1 MKYGFLLK
9 MLLCVSILSIFNF
22 QFSILQAQQGTI
34 KGRVVDARSGENIEY
49 ATVALLS
56 VKDSAI
62 KGGTVTE
69 ANGTFSLKAPYG
81 QYLMRITFV
90 GYEPQYYK
98 NRVTLSAEHPT
109 ANLGKM
115 AINPQSTMMEAVEV
129 VAERSMMEYQ
139 LDKRVVNVDKNIV
152 AGGGTATDVLEQVPS
167 VAIDNDGNVTL
178 RGSTNV
184 KVLVNGRP
192 SELLASDLATLL
204 EQIPASTVENVEVI
218 TNPSAKYD
226 PEGMSGI
233 INIKLKDKTT
243 GALGLNGVVNVNI
256 GTPLPFFV
264 PDSLA
269 AMNALG
275 KFIPTTMGNISLNY
289 TTEKYNLFLNADA
302 GLRQRGNRS
311 VSDIEYISAAGNP
324 ISHNKIE
331 QYGLNP
337 NLMGSMKVG
346 GEYFFDDKNSL
357 LLSYQLRGG
366 NRQRNSNSFATDML
380 YNNTMNYKQTSTSDN
395 NTTNHSFNMLY
406 TRKFDRKDEELTIDA
421 TFSTRQVYGK
431 GSQEQTFA
439 NAAANF
445 DNYYLRKSITENH
458 HQALNV
464 KTNWLRPLDT
474 FFGKEGWR
482 LETGY
487 EGRMDWPDQKADY
500 YRNEFAAAGSSYTDT
515 GYYDS
520 LSSTHFN
527 YRQHVHAIYATLGG
541 NITDALSLQGGLRGE
556 YAYIYGVDLNHPG
569 TDTINKTY
577 WKLYPTVHL
586 SYKIND
592 LQSAQISYSRR
603 VRRPHFWD
611 LNPYVDIREDN
622 QMSFGNPNLDPE
634 YTNAFELSY
643 NLGFNKVNIF
653 TSLYYRQT
661 NNMITH
667 YGFTWCVD
675 SVARYAWWEIYNPLY
690 DGYRASTRLNL
701 STGYNYGMEFIVD
714 WQIFQWWKIN
724 VSLNLYQSY
733 IEGDTLLNNQSSSSF
748 QASGK
753 FSSFMTLPKDW
764 TVQLSG
770 QYWAPWLDLQTQ
782 MDPSYWVDLAVKK
795 DVFDK
800 RGTIN
805 LRVSDVLC
813 TGGWGHTTNSET
825 FNRVVK
831 AKRLSPV
838 ITLGFSWKINNGL
851 KQKQQQQE
859 EEGADDS
866 TVY

>member
-1 MKYGFLLK
+1 MKRII
-9 MLLCVSILSIFNF
+9 ILVFIGLHFCAN
-22 QFSILQAQQGTI
+22 AQQGVVR
-34 KGRVVDARSGENIEY
+34 GRVTDARTGENIEY

-56 VKDSAI
+56 PKDSTL

-69 ANGTFSLKAPYG
+69 SNGAFRLEVPYG
-81 QYLMRITFV
+81 HYLLRITFV

-98 NRVTLSAEHPT
+98 NAVTLSAEHPT
-109 ANLGKM
+109 VNLGKV
-115 AINPQSTMMEAVEV
+115 AINPQATLMEAVEIT
-129 VAERSMMEYQ
+129 AERSMVEYQ

-152 AGGGTATDVLEQVPS
+152 AGGGTASDVLEQVPS

-192 SELLASDLATLL
+192 SELLASDLSTLL

-233 INIKLKDKTT
+233 INIKLKDRTA
-243 GALGLNGVVNVNI
+243 GALGLNGVVNVNV
-256 GTPLPFFV
+256 GAPMPFMV

-269 AMNALG
+269 AMNHLG
-275 KFIPTTMGNISLNY
+275 RFIPTAMGNISLNY
-289 TTEKYNLFLNADA
+289 TTEKYNLFLNADG
-302 GLRQRGNRS
+302 GLRQRGNKS
-311 VSDIEYISAAGNP
+311 ESNIEYLAGGMP
-324 ISHNKIE
+324 VSHNAIE

-337 NLMGSMKVG
+337 NRMGSVKVG
-346 GEYFFDDKNSL
+346 GEYYFDDKNSL

-366 NRQRNSNSFATDML
+366 TRKRNSYSYASDQLFNDSLDYIQKA
-380 YNNTMNYKQTSTSDN
+380 TSDN
-395 NTTNHSFNMLY
+395 NNRNHSFNLLY
-406 TRKFDRKDEELTIDA
+406 TRKFDRKDEELTFDA
-421 TFSTRQVYGK
+421 TFSTRQVHGD
-431 GSQEQTFA
+431 GNQDQTYA
-439 NAAANF
+439 DLAANLDHF
-445 DNYYLRKSITENH
+445 YQRLSLTENH
-458 HQALNV
+458 HQALNL
-464 KTNWLRPLDT
+464 KLNWLRPLDS

-487 EGRMDWPDQKADY
+487 EGRMDWPDQQADY
-500 YRNEFAAAGSSYTDT
+500 TRVSYTAAGLLDT
-515 GYYDS
+515 IYDT

-527 YRQHVHAIYATLGG
+527 YRQHVHAVYATLGG
-541 NITDALSLQGGLRGE
+541 SLTELLSLQAGLRGE
-556 YAYIYGVDLNHPG
+556 YASIYGVDLYHPL
-569 TDTINKTY
+569 TAAIDKPY
-577 WKLYPTVHL
+577 WQLYPTVHM

-592 LQSAQISYSRR
+592 LQSAQVSYSRR
-603 VRRPHFWD
+603 VHRPHFWD
-611 LNPYVDIREDN
+611 LNPYIDIREDN

-634 YTNAFELSY
+634 YTNAFEISY
-643 NLGFNKVNIF
+643 NLGVKKINIF

-667 YGFTWCVD
+667 YGFTWCAD
-675 SVARYAWWEIYNPLY
+675 SVARYAWWEPYNPEY

-701 STGYNYGMEFIVD
+701 STGYNYGMEFIFD

-724 VSLNLYQSY
+724 VSLNLYQSH
-733 IEGDTLLNNQSSSSF
+733 ITGTELLHNQSSSSF

-753 FSSFMTLPKDW
+753 FSSFMTLPHDW
-764 TVQLSG
+764 TIQFSG

-795 DVFDK
+795 DVFNK

-805 LRVSDVLC
+805 LRVSDVFC
-813 TGGWGHTTNSET
+813 TGGWGHTTYSQT

-838 ITLGFSWKINNGL
+838 VTLGFSWKINNGL
-851 KQKQQQQE
+851 KQRPQQME
-859 EEGADDS
+859 EEGADES

>member
-1 MKYGFLLK
+1 MKRII
-9 MLLCVSILSIFNF
+9 ILVLIGLHFCAN
-22 QFSILQAQQGTI
+22 AQQGVVR
-34 KGRVVDARSGENIEY
+34 GRVTDARTGENIEY

-56 VKDSAI
+56 PKDSTL

-69 ANGTFSLKAPYG
+69 SNGAFRLEVPYG
-81 QYLMRITFV
+81 RYLLRITFV

-98 NRVTLSAEHPT
+98 NAVTLSAEHPT
-109 ANLGKM
+109 VNLGKV
-115 AINPQSTMMEAVEV
+115 AINPQATLMEAVEIT
-129 VAERSMMEYQ
+129 AERSMVEYQ

-152 AGGGTATDVLEQVPS
+152 AGGGTASDVLEQVPS

-192 SELLASDLATLL
+192 SELLASDLSTLL

-233 INIKLKDKTT
+233 INIKLKDRTA
-243 GALGLNGVVNVNI
+243 GALGLNGVVNVNV
-256 GTPLPFFV
+256 GAPMPFMV

-269 AMNALG
+269 DMNHLG
-275 KFIPTTMGNISLNY
+275 RFIPTAMGNISLNY
-289 TTEKYNLFLNADA
+289 TTEKYNLFLNADG
-302 GLRQRGNRS
+302 GLRQRGNKS
-311 VSDIEYISAAGNP
+311 ESNIEYLAGGMP
-324 ISHNKIE
+324 VSHNAIE

-337 NLMGSMKVG
+337 NHMGSVKVG
-346 GEYFFDDKNSL
+346 GEYYFDDKNSL

-366 NRQRNSNSFATDML
+366 TRKRNSYSYASDQLFNDSLDYIQKA
-380 YNNTMNYKQTSTSDN
+380 TSDN
-395 NTTNHSFNMLY
+395 NNRNHSFNLLY
-406 TRKFDRKDEELTIDA
+406 TRKFDRKDEELTFDA
-421 TFSTRQVYGK
+421 TFSTRQVHGD
-431 GSQEQTFA
+431 GNQDQTYA
-439 NAAANF
+439 DLAANLDHF
-445 DNYYLRKSITENH
+445 YQRLSLTENH
-458 HQALNV
+458 HQALNL
-464 KTNWLRPLDT
+464 KLNWLRPLDS

-487 EGRMDWPDQKADY
+487 EGRMDWPDQQADY
-500 YRNEFAAAGSSYTDT
+500 TRVSYTAAGLLDT
-515 GYYDS
+515 IYDT

-527 YRQHVHAIYATLGG
+527 YRQHVHAVYATLGG
-541 NITDALSLQGGLRGE
+541 SLTEQLSLQAGLRGE
-556 YAYIYGVDLNHPG
+556 YASIYGVDLYHPL
-569 TDTINKTY
+569 TAAIDKPY
-577 WKLYPTVHL
+577 WQLYPTVHM

-592 LQSAQISYSRR
+592 LQSAQVSYSRR
-603 VRRPHFWD
+603 VHRPHFWD
-611 LNPYVDIREDN
+611 LNPYIDIREDN

-634 YTNAFELSY
+634 YTNAFEISY
-643 NLGFNKVNIF
+643 NLGVKKINIF

-667 YGFTWCVD
+667 YGFTWCAD
-675 SVARYAWWEIYNPLY
+675 SVARYAWWEPYNPEY

-701 STGYNYGMEFIVD
+701 STGYNYGMEFIFD

-724 VSLNLYQSY
+724 VSLNLYQSH
-733 IEGDTLLNNQSSSSF
+733 ITGTELLHNQSTSSF

-753 FSSFMTLPKDW
+753 FSSFMTLPHDW
-764 TVQLSG
+764 TIQFSG

-795 DVFDK
+795 DVFNK

-805 LRVSDVLC
+805 LRVSDVFC
-813 TGGWGHTTNSET
+813 TGGWGHTTYSQT

-838 ITLGFSWKINNGL
+838 VTLGFSWKINNGL
-851 KQKQQQQE
+851 KQRPQQME
-859 EEGADDS
+859 EEGADES